1 MSNRSADTPGQDNGS
16 ARPSRL
22 PAALS
27 SFRHRNF
34 RLWFAG
40 QLVSMIGT
48 WMQIIAQGWL
58 VYQISHSEL
67 VLGIYGFA
75 SAIPILVIS
84 PWAGVLADRLP
95 RRRLLLATQ
104 TAFMLSAFAL
114 AALTL
119 SNLVQVWHIILF
131 GMLQGVI
138 NAFDTPA
145 RLSFGLD
152 MVGREDLPNSIA
164 LGATMFN
171 GARVIGPAIGG
182 YLLAAFG
189 AGWCFFINGVSFM
202 AVIGGLF
209 FMRFPVLPRRPTKG
223 NPMREIL
230 AGLTYVRG
238 RRDIL
243 AILGLT
249 VIFGVLG
256 TAYSSQLPA
265 FVTSV
270 LGADETGFGAVNTAV
285 GLGALVGGIVLAQY
299 GTRLP
304 RGRLVTVTALLYP
317 LALGAFAFIPTL
329 TPALPLAFLLGL
341 GFLLLFNNFNSLLQ
355 LNTSDE
361 MRGRV
366 MSLYSL
372 VFFGFS
378 PFGALLIGAVA
389 ESLPLPLTIGLSAAL
404 TLILTLAVLFAVP
417 EIRKV

>member
-1 MSNRSADTPGQDNGS
+1 MNNPGQEIG
-16 ARPSRL
+16 AEKTSRL

-34 RLWFAG
+34 RLWFGG
-40 QLVSMIGT
+40 QLISMIGT

-58 VYQISHSEL
+58 VYQISQSEL

-75 SAIPILVIS
+75 SAIPVLVVS
-84 PWAGVLADRLP
+84 PWAGVMADRLP
-95 RRRLLLATQ
+95 RRNLLLFTQ

-119 SNLVQVWHIILF
+119 FGIVQVWHIILL
-131 GMLQGVI
+131 GVAQGVI
-138 NAFDTPA
+138 NALDSPA
-145 RLSFGLD
+145 RLAFGLD

-171 GARVIGPAIGG
+171 GARVIGPAVGG

-189 AGWCFFINGVSFM
+189 AGWCFFINGVSFL

-209 FMRFPVLPRRPTKG
+209 LMRFPALPRRPVKA
-223 NPMREIL
+223 NPLGEIL
-230 AGLTYVRG
+230 AGLAYVRG

-243 AILGLT
+243 AVLALT
-249 VIFGVLG
+249 VIYGVLG
-256 TAYSSQLPA
+256 MAYSSQLPA

-270 LGADETGFGAVNTAV
+270 LGADEKGYGAINTAV
-285 GLGALVGGIVLAQY
+285 GLGALAGGLVLAQY
-299 GTRLP
+299 GARLP
-304 RGRLVTVTALLYP
+304 RGKVVTVTALLYP
-317 LALGAFAFIPTL
+317 VALGAFAFVPTL
-329 TPALPLAFLLGL
+329 KPALPLAFLLGL

-389 ESLPLPLTIGLSAAL
+389 ESVPLPLTIGLSAAL
-404 TLILTLAVLFAVP
+404 TLALALAVFLSVP
-417 EIRKV
+417 EFRRI